1 MAKAQ
6 AGVLIRRWLDDE
18 RGATSVEYSMIAA
31 GVALAIVATLGV
43 IKTDISTTY
52 GNVNGAF

>member
-6 AGVLIRRWLDDE
+6 AAMLIRRWLEDE

-43 IKTDISTTY
+43 IKADISTTY
-52 GNVNGAF
+52 GNVNGSF